1 MDFEEQHSIWIE
13 QVGKLVKSK
22 VSLAETNQNNILS
35 NFFSQAIESEFRNE
49 LDTFKTSIKHLL
61 LHASE
66 RAPQITGTTRERAA
80 MILPK
85 TEPVF
90 PNIRLSDI
98 RNMVVFEIYKRCG
111 HATETYFERYSSP
124 PGTREQNQV
133 YSAIAHGNAK
143 CTAQWTEKIRYLIT
157 ALTLLKRFFT
167 VYDTFN
173 NQSITLTS
181 SNLNWFGTSWV
192 SHIDNRGLGDL
203 VWDIFLDLWTYE
215 NLK

>member
-1 MDFEEQHSIWIE
+1 MDFENQHSIWIE

-22 VSLAETNQNNILS
+22 ANLTETNQNNILS
-35 NFFSQAIESEFRNE
+35 NFFSQAIESEFQNE
-49 LDTFKTSIKHLL
+49 LDTFKTSVKNLL
-61 LHASE
+61 LRASE
-66 RAPQITGTTRERAA
+66 RAPNITGTIRERAA
-80 MILPK
+80 MIFPK

-90 PNIRLSDI
+90 SNIRLSDI

-143 CTAQWTEKIRYLIT
+143 CSAQWTEQIRYLIT

-192 SHIDNRGLGDL
+192 SHIDNKGLGDL
-203 VWDIFLDLWTYE
+203 VWNIFLDLWTYE
-215 NLK
+215 NLQ